1 MYFFSKKI
9 VELSDARNM
18 RNYQDESFDCVI
30 DKGLLDSVLCGAYSR
45 QNSRKMLK

>member
-1 MYFFSKKI
+1 MQ
-9 VELSDARNM
+9 
-18 RNYQDESFDCVI
+18 NYEDESFDCVI